1 MVTDIN
7 GTSAQDLLHHL
18 IKGDM
23 TPQEMAELAKGRL
36 RNKITD
42 LEKALQGN
50 IRDHHRVIL
59 QLSIQMIASYDQIID
74 QLDLEIDKK
83 IQPFKDEV
91 ERLETIPGVKKRRL
105 NLSWQRSV

>member
-7 GTSAQDLLHHL
+7 GTSAQDMIYHL

-23 TPQEMAELAKGRL
+23 TSQEMAELAKWRL
-36 RNKITD
+36 RNKIND

-59 QLSIQMIASYDQIID
+59 QFSLQMIASYDQVTAPN
-74 QLDLEIDKK
+74 K
-83 IQPFKDEV
+83 PFNV
-91 ERLETIPGVKKRRL
+91 QA
-105 NLSWQRSV
+105 NH